1 MTLYDT
7 CERIYAID
15 ITDMTSA
22 KSIYGEQSDC
32 LSSLN
37 YLKSTASDKIAALL
51 DYHYSFLPS
60 VNIVHIKE
68 QQLEINFIIPDSWV
82 AIGYL

>member
-1 MTLYDT
+1 
-7 CERIYAID
+7 
-15 ITDMTSA
+15 MTSA
-22 KSIYGEQSDC
+22 KSIYGEQSDR

-37 YLKSTASDKIAALL
+37 YLKRTAPEQIAALL